1 MGNKVT
7 YKNYLILGTILLIL
21 VSGCDRPKLTGM
33 DFENIDT
40 SQDPLQIT
48 LPSTEPFIMKV
59 KNGLFTLT
67 PMAEYKV
74 SGMVVGR
81 KTYSEGWEAK
91 LSPIDLAIVWGNL
104 AEPGYD
110 RSVHYSQSHRWYF
123 YRFKEGSPLNNAYI
137 ISHSSNHHL
146 IPANENIRRALKMIA
161 KKDKIVLEGFL
172 VNVKGTYKGQSVFW
186 NTSLSRMD
194 KGQGACE
201 LFYVMK
207 ARIETKVY
215 E

>member
-1 MGNKVT
+1 MENKVT

-33 DFENIDT
+33 DFEKIDT
-40 SQDPLQIT
+40 SQDPLQIA
-48 LPSTEPFIMKV
+48 LPSTEPIIMKV

-67 PMAEYKV
+67 PIAEYKV

-81 KTYSEGWEAK
+81 RTYSEGWEAK
-91 LSPIDLAIVWGNL
+91 LSPIDLAIAWGNL
-104 AEPGYD
+104 VEPEVDG
-110 RSVHYSQSHRWYF
+110 SVHYSQSHRWYF
-123 YRFKEGSPLNNAYI
+123 FRFKEGSPLNNAYI
-137 ISHSSNHHL
+137 IAHSSNHHM
-146 IPANENIRRALKMIA
+146 IPANENIRRALETIT
-161 KKDKIVLEGFL
+161 KKDKIFLEGLL
-172 VNVKGTYKGQSVFW
+172 VNVKGTYEGQTVFW

-194 KGQGACE
+194 TGQGACE